1 MSDTVQI
8 GAGAKGKQLRRPP
21 WMRVKIKNSQ
31 TFKDVSTL
39 LDGLHLNTVC
49 KEARCPNIW
58 ECWGQHRTATFM
70 IMGDICTRAC
80 RYCSVTSGK
89 PNGLDLQEPQN
100 VARAVQHLKLSH
112 AVVTSVDR
120 DDLIDFGASHFAN
133 TIAAIRRRMS
143 GCRIEVLIP
152 DFGGDADALDRV
164 LDAEP
169 DVLNHNTETV
179 PRLFPRLRA
188 KGDFERSMQL
198 LARADAY
205 RRQQEAPMVTKSGII
220 VGLGETIDELLEAM
234 DALRAVN
241 CDVLTIGQ
249 YLNPTRKH
257 APIDRFY
264 TPDEFDMLRHEG
276 LERGFKHVE
285 SGPLVRSSYHAHE
298 HVPGR

>member
-1 MSDTVQI
+1 MQQGVR
-8 GAGAKGKQLRRPP
+8 AGGKQLRRPP
-21 WMRVKIKNSQ
+21 WMRVKIKDSQ
-31 TFKDVSTL
+31 TYKDVGAL
-39 LDGLHLNTVC
+39 LQGLHLHPVC
-49 KEARCPNIW
+49 EEARCPNIW

-89 PNGLDLQEPQN
+89 PVGLDPDEPRN
-100 VARAVQHLKLSH
+100 VARAVEHLQLSH

-120 DDLIDFGASHFAN
+120 DDLPDFGASHFAQ
-133 TIAAIRRRMS
+133 TIAAIRERTPD
-143 GCRIEVLIP
+143 CRVEVLIP
-152 DFGGDADALDRV
+152 DFCGAADALQIV

-198 LARADAY
+198 LTRVDAY
-205 RRQQEAPMVTKSGII
+205 RREQETPLVTKSGII

-241 CDVLTIGQ
+241 CDVLTVGQ

-264 TPDEFDMLRHEG
+264 TPDEFEMLRRQG
-276 LERGFKHVE
+276 LDRGFKHVE
-285 SGPLVRSSYHAHE
+285 SGPLVRSSYHAHAY
-298 HVPGR
+298 VPGR

>member
-8 GAGAKGKQLRRPP
+8 GAGAKGKQLQRPP

-49 KEARCPNIW
+49 EEARCPNIW

-188 KGDFERSMQL
+188 KGDFERSMQQ